1 MNDTK
6 LGLDHVAIYKMLS
19 LMEIAPKLQLQTFE
33 QGQNTICT
41 KFSQVYIAI
50 VVAGILMQVN
60 TEMLINPRGTT
71 LYK

>member
-1 MNDTK
+1 MK
-6 LGLDHVAIYKMLS
+6 
-19 LMEIAPKLQLQTFE
+19 IAPKLQLQTFE

-60 TEMLINPRGTT
+60 TEMLNNPRGTT